1 MVVALYACAQK
12 TAQYWVSCGMS
23 KYIATYAATAL
34 LMLALD
40 LLWIGV
46 LAKALY
52 QNGIGHL
59 MAAEPRLGVAAM
71 FYALYVLGLV
81 LFVVAPRGTSDSWP
95 STLVHGALFG
105 LFAYATYDLTNLATL
120 KDWPVGLSLLDM
132 GWGALVSC
140 AAAAAGKLAWDK
152 FA

>member
-1 MVVALYACAQK
+1 MN
-12 TAQYWVSCGMS
+12 
-23 KYIATYAATAL
+23 KYVGTYAATAL
-34 LMLALD
+34 LLLALD

-46 LAKALY
+46 VAKALY

-59 MAAEPRLGVAAM
+59 MAAEPRLGVAAV
-71 FYALYVLGLV
+71 FYAVYALGLV
-81 LFVVAPRGTSDSWP
+81 LFVVAPQGASASWT

-132 GWGALVSC
+132 AWGAVVSC
-140 AAAAAGKLAWDK
+140 AAAAAGKLAWEK

>member
-1 MVVALYACAQK
+1 MN
-12 TAQYWVSCGMS
+12 
-23 KYIATYAATAL
+23 KYVATYAATAL
-34 LMLALD
+34 LMVALD

-59 MAAEPRLGVAAM
+59 MAAEPRLGVAAL
-71 FYALYVLGLV
+71 FYALYPLGLL
-81 LFVVAPRGTSDSWP
+81 LFVVAPQGSSMGWT

-105 LFAYATYDLTNLATL
+105 LLAYATYDLTNLATL

-132 GWGALVSC
+132 GWGALASC
-140 AAAAAGKLAWDK
+140 TAAAAGKLAWDK

>member
-1 MVVALYACAQK
+1 MN
-12 TAQYWVSCGMS
+12 
-23 KYIATYAATAL
+23 KYVATYAATAL
-34 LMLALD
+34 LLLALD

-59 MAAEPRLGVAAM
+59 MAAEPRLGVAAL
-71 FYALYVLGLV
+71 FYALYALGLV
-81 LFVVAPRGTSDSWP
+81 LFVVAPQGASCSWT

-105 LFAYATYDLTNLATL
+105 LVAYATYDLTNLATL

>member
-1 MVVALYACAQK
+1 MN
-12 TAQYWVSCGMS
+12 
-23 KYIATYAATAL
+23 KYVATYAATAL
-34 LMLALD
+34 LLLALD

-59 MAAEPRLGVAAM
+59 MAAEPRLGVAAL
-71 FYALYVLGLV
+71 FYALYALGLV
-81 LFVVAPRGTSDSWP
+81 LFVVAPQGASGSWT

-105 LFAYATYDLTNLATL
+105 LVAYATYDLTNLATL